1 MKATDGGA
9 LLLVKLLG
17 TKNNNPLY
25 VLCMFLNYANGT
37 KSRKASNILKT
48 SNQSKL
54 IYIINNHAPVYFFF
68 KKISTK
74 LQSKKNGIYKR

>member
-1 MKATDGGA
+1 
-9 LLLVKLLG
+9 
-17 TKNNNPLY
+17 
-25 VLCMFLNYANGT
+25 MFLHYANGT

-74 LQSKKNGIYKR
+74 LQSKKNGRYKRYMKFFVKTNRTFDFSLTLQSVSKRTC